1 MMQGQK
7 SRFWEIFWPILL
19 ALLVF
24 SCLAG
29 CNTIDIPE
37 PGEESED
44 IRLRQ
49 KSDIELRKEYVKQKE
64 GKND

>member
-1 MMQGQK
+1 MIQEQK
-7 SRFWEIFWPILL
+7 SRFWEIFWAVLL

-24 SCLAG
+24 SCAAG
-29 CNTIDIPE
+29 CNTIDIPG

-49 KSDIELRKEYVKQKE
+49 KSDIELRKEYVKQKKE
-64 GKND
+64 GKK

>member
-1 MMQGQK
+1 MIHEQK
-7 SRFWEIFWPILL
+7 IRFWEIFWAILL

-24 SCLAG
+24 SCVVG
-29 CNTIDIPE
+29 CNTIDIPG

-49 KSDIELRKEYVKQKE
+49 KSDIELRKEYVEQKE
-64 GKND
+64 IKND

>member
-1 MMQGQK
+1 MMQEQK
-7 SRFWEIFWPILL
+7 SRFWEIFWAVLL

-24 SCLAG
+24 SCAAG
-29 CNTIDIPE
+29 CNTIDIPG
-37 PGEESED
+37 PGEESKD

-64 GKND
+64 GKHD